1 MKQAGLA
8 EQKKPDADGKW
19 LTVKEW
25 SGTYNVEPHRERFE
39 PPPGTWRLAYKT
51 EQGDGGRNGVV
62 DIIVVSKTNQTL
74 TAAYNLQGA
83 ASGVLSVREVEPE
96 YFIQVKSFGPR
107 WRIAVE
113 RLE

>member
-1 MKQAGLA
+1 MRQSAIA
-8 EQKKPDADGKW
+8 EQKKPDADEKW
-19 LTVKEW
+19 LIVKEW
-25 SGTYNVEPHRERFE
+25 SGTYHAEPSRERFE

-62 DIIVVSKTNQTL
+62 DIIVMSKTNHTL

-83 ASGVLSVREVEPE
+83 ASGVLTVKEVEPE
-96 YFIQVKSFGPR
+96 YFVQVKSFGPR

>member
-1 MKQAGLA
+1 MRQAGIA
-8 EQKKPDADGKW
+8 EQKKPGADEKW
-19 LTVKEW
+19 LIVKEW
-25 SGTYNVEPHRERFE
+25 SGTYNAEPAHERFE

-62 DIIVVSKTNQTL
+62 DIVVMSKANHTL
-74 TAAYNLQGA
+74 TAAYNLQGPV
-83 ASGVLSVREVEPE
+83 SGVLTVKEAEPE
-96 YFIQVKSFGPR
+96 YFLLVKSFGPR